1 MRRGRW
7 GAERMKRRQ
16 FAKRLFAF
24 FGVLCVMYLH
34 YRALKE
40 MESSFGFD
48 RPDGESFEDAE
59 TKADGTTPDEAEEL
73 EPVIDK
79 PFDVSAFDDKPP
91 PPSPSEAGAGL
102 VP

>member
-1 MRRGRW
+1 
-7 GAERMKRRQ
+7 MKRRQ

-48 RPDGESFEDAE
+48 RPDEAAPESAE
-59 TKADGTTPDEAEEL
+59 VEVETTENTPDIDES
-73 EPVIDK
+73 EPVIDE
-79 PFDVSAFDDKPP
+79 PFDVSAFEDKPP
-91 PPSPSEAGAGL
+91 PP
-102 VP
+102 

>member
-1 MRRGRW
+1 MRMGRW

-48 RPDGESFEDAE
+48 RPDGESTEEAE
-59 TKADGTTPDEAEEL
+59 TKADGT
-73 EPVIDK
+73 
-79 PFDVSAFDDKPP
+79 VSYTHLRAH
-91 PPSPSEAGAGL
+91 ET
-102 VP
+102 

>member
-1 MRRGRW
+1 
-7 GAERMKRRQ
+7 MKRRQ

-59 TKADGTTPDEAEEL
+59 TKADGTTPDEA
-73 EPVIDK
+73 
-79 PFDVSAFDDKPP
+79 
-91 PPSPSEAGAGL
+91 
-102 VP
+102 